1 MEHLEFKAQLTAQ
14 EDGTVEGI
22 AWPFATPDRVG
33 DIFTKG
39 SMAAPETLPMLFG
52 HDQGQVIGVWDQ
64 IAETEEGLTVK
75 GRLLIDDVSRARE
88 VRAMITSKAVTGLS
102 IGFITKSATPLRRG
116 RQITKADLLEVSV
129 VAVPSHPGARITNAK
144 SATSEIDDMTTETE
158 TKGQDTADLEKKMGE
173 IEGELKTLPKIAER
187 LDKLEAKG
195 NRINGGGSGEDKSG
209 IEAKALNTFLRQGLS
224 GLDVEQKSSL
234 NLGTASAGGYV
245 VAPEY
250 SRQIIE
256 KITEISPMRQVARVM
271 AIGTT
276 EVLFPV
282 VTTKLAGTWVTETG
296 ERQESQPAFD
306 QVKIETHEH
315 AVIVPIS
322 QQLIEDSFID
332 LQAYLAGQIAE
343 QFGLAEAQAF
353 VAGDGDG
360 KPFGFLDD
368 PDLFTAQDMAQDA
381 NAEAVV
387 AAVIDLFYKL
397 KTGYSRNAAWMMN
410 RNTMG
415 IIRKAA
421 DTTTKGAM
429 WSDGLADGTP
439 ARLLGRPVVEAP
451 DMPDLGSGE
460 TPAEDTFPIALG
472 DWNTAYTIVDRIGVQ
487 MMRDDYT
494 GADNGIVK
502 MRARRR
508 VGGRL
513 LHPEAVVLMKG
524 PGAD

>member
-1 MEHLEFKAQLTAQ
+1 MDRLELKAQITAQ
-14 EDGTVEGI
+14 EDGAIEGV
-22 AWPFATPDRVG
+22 AWPYGTPDRVG
-33 DIFTKG
+33 DMFTKG
-39 SMAAPETLPMLFG
+39 ALSAPETLPMLFG
-52 HDQGQVIGVWDQ
+52 HDQGQVVGVWDQ
-64 IAETEEGLTVK
+64 ITEADEGLTVK
-75 GRLLIDDVSRARE
+75 GRLLIDDVARARE
-88 VRAMITSKAVTGLS
+88 VRAMITSGAVTGLS
-102 IGFITKSATPLRRG
+102 IGFVTKAAKPLRRG
-116 RQITKADLLEVSV
+116 RHITAADLMEVSV
-129 VAVPSHPGARITNAK
+129 VAIPAHPGARITHAK
-144 SATSEIDDMTTETE
+144 SAISEFENMSEE
-158 TKGQDTADLEKKMGE
+158 NQGQDTAEIEKKMGE
-173 IEGELKTLPKIAER
+173 IEGELKTLPKITER
-187 LDKLEAKG
+187 LDKLEAKS
-195 NRINGGGSGEDKSG
+195 NRITGGGGDGEDKAA
-209 IEAKALNTFLRQGLS
+209 IEAKALNTFLRQGAS

-234 NLGTASAGGYV
+234 NLGTNSAGGYA

-296 ERQESQPAFD
+296 ERQESQPVFD
-306 QVKIETHEH
+306 QIKIETHEH

-353 VAGDGDG
+353 IAGDGDG
-360 KPFGFLDD
+360 KPFGFLDN
-368 PDLFTAQDMAQDA
+368 PALFTQHDMAQDA
-381 NAEAVV
+381 DAEAVV

-397 KTGYSRNAAWMMN
+397 KTGYARNAAWMMN

-421 DTTTKGAM
+421 DTTVKGAM

-439 ARLLGRPVVEAP
+439 PRLLGRPVVEAP
-451 DMPDLGSGE
+451 DMPDLESGE

-487 MMRDDYT
+487 IMRDDFT

-513 LHPEAVVLMKG
+513 LQPEAAVLMKG
-524 PGAD
+524 PGDE